1 MTDFAREE
9 DIERILKTTRTFAV
23 VGLSRK
29 PHRPSR
35 RVAAYLKSKGYHII
49 PINPNYQAVFGEK
62 SYPNLSAV
70 SDPFETVEVFRNPKY
85 VPEIVEEVIRNQVK
99 NLWLQEG
106 VIHEAAAQKA
116 RDAGVR
122 VVMDRCAYKEHARLF

>member
-9 DIERILKTTRTFAV
+9 DIQRILKTTKTFAV

-29 PHRPSR
+29 THRPSR
-35 RVAAYLKSKGYHII
+35 RVGAYLKSKGYRVI
-49 PINPNYQAVFGEK
+49 PVNPNYQEIFGEK

-70 SDPFETVEVFRNPKY
+70 PDPFETVQVFRKPKY
-85 VPEIVEEVIRNQVK
+85 IPDIVEEVIQLQVK

-106 VIHEAAAQKA
+106 VIHEEAAQKA